1 MDIKINPVSVA
12 EIADIMQVPRTK
24 VASLHYHGKLPAP
37 DVVLKACPLW
47 DKDNIID
54 FLDTVGIVDNRRK
67 NNGTTS
73 SNTTKQTLEQE
84 VS

>member
-1 MDIKINPVSVA
+1 MGERKKMKINPVSVA
-12 EIADIMQVPRTK
+12 EIAEIMQLPRTK

-47 DKDNIID
+47 DKDTIID

-67 NNGTTS
+67 NNEEKN
-73 SNTTKQTLEQE
+73 NTNTIK
-84 VS
+84 

>member
-12 EIADIMQVPRTK
+12 EIAEIMQVPRTK

-47 DKDNIID
+47 DKENIID

-67 NNGTTS
+67 KANEKTN
-73 SNTTKQTLEQE
+73 SNTT
-84 VS
+84 

>member
-1 MDIKINPVSVA
+1 MSIKIEPVSVA
-12 EIADIMQVPRTK
+12 EIAEIMQVPRTK

-47 DKDNIID
+47 DKENIID

-67 NNGTTS
+67 NNGQEYPD
-73 SNTTKQTLEQE
+73 TTKQALE
-84 VS
+84 

>member
-1 MDIKINPVSVA
+1 MSIKIEPVSVA
-12 EIADIMQVPRTK
+12 EIAEIMQVPRTK

-47 DKDNIID
+47 DKENIID

-67 NNGTTS
+67 NNGQDYTD
-73 SNTTKQTLEQE
+73 TTKQALE
-84 VS
+84 

>member
-1 MDIKINPVSVA
+1 MGERKKMKINPVSVA
-12 EIADIMQVPRTK
+12 EIAEIMQLPRTK

-47 DKDNIID
+47 DKDTIVD

-67 NNGTTS
+67 KNEEQNNT
-73 SNTTKQTLEQE
+73 NTIK
-84 VS
+84 

>member
-1 MDIKINPVSVA
+1 LFIGERKKMKINPVSVA
-12 EIADIMQVPRTK
+12 EIAEIMQLPRTK

-47 DKDNIID
+47 DKDTIID

-67 NNGTTS
+67 NNEEKN
-73 SNTTKQTLEQE
+73 NTNTIK
-84 VS
+84 

>member
-12 EIADIMQVPRTK
+12 EIAEIMQVPRTK

-47 DKDNIID
+47 DKENIID

-67 NNGTTS
+67 KDNEKTN
-73 SNTTKQTLEQE
+73 SNTT
-84 VS
+84 

>member
-1 MDIKINPVSVA
+1 MSIKIEPVSVA
-12 EIADIMQVPRTK
+12 EIAEIMQVPRTK

-47 DKDNIID
+47 DKENIID

-67 NNGTTS
+67 NNGQEYAD
-73 SNTTKQTLEQE
+73 TTKQALE
-84 VS
+84 